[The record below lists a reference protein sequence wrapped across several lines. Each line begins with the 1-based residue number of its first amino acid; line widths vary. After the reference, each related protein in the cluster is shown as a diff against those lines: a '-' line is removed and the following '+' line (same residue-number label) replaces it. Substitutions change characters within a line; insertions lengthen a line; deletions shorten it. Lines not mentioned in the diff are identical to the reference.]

1 MTKAIIL
8 GLIAGI
14 LFGGGVGVAVFIIV
28 LLVS

>member
-14 LFGGGVGVAVFIIV
+14 LFGSGVGVAVFIIV